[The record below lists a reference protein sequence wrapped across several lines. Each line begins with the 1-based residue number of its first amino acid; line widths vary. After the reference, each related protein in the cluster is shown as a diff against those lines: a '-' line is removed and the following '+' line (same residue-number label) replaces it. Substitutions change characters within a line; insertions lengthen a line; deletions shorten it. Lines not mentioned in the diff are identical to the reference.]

1 MVKVLCVAEK
11 NSIAKNVAQILSG
24 GRSTMRPSTSPY
36 IKNYDFQYD
45 FQWLNMGRCNVTMT
59 AVAGHLMNLAFP
71 QREFGWGKCDP
82 NALFDA
88 PTIDEIDDKIVKN
101 LQNEGRHATHLM
113 IWTDCDREGECIGWE
128 IVQAVGRSNPR
139 LVSQGQGQGYGQSS
153 AIYRAVFSHLDPSH
167 IIYAANNPRSL
178 DQRQVDAVRARQEID
193 LRAGLAF
200 TRLLTGS
207 YRSLLQSDHEYIQL
221 AKKSDK
227 PIISY
232 GTCQFPTLGF
242 VVDRYERVVNF
253 VPEQFWHITLSVK
266 DTDGSDSKVKF
277 QWERG
282 HLFDRLAVLTIYESC
297 IEKSEDK
304 AKVIHVSSRETKK
317 YRPLLL
323 TTVELQKN
331 CSRFFKLSAKKTLDA
346 AEKLYQQG
354 FISYPRT
361 ETDKFP
367 TKTDLKSLLAKHKD
381 HSEWGSYVENLLDEN
396 SQSTNKFQWPRAGS
410 HDDQAHPPIHPI
422 LCVDISRSDNRMSSD
437 EKTVY
442 NYVVKHFLACC
453 STDARGR
460 STTLRLNWG
469 DETFYAN
476 GIQVFERNFLD
487 IYQWADWK
495 SNDTLPA
502 FQMNDQVIVSKTEMK
517 SGQTSP
523 PKHMTESELIML
535 MDANGIGTDATIA
548 DHIEKIKS
556 RNYIKVQ
563 AGSGSG
569 AKKSNAVFIPTSL
582 GRSLVHG
589 FEKIGLEESFSKPF
603 LRRDLEQDLQRICG
617 GSKEKKEVVSMII
630 EMYRNYY
637 QITTNQMGNLIKVYN
652 DIKAESQANVAQ
664 RNRAS

>member
-1 MVKVLCVAEK
+1 MVKILCVAEK

-24 GRSTMRPSTSPY
+24 GRSSMRPSTSPY

-59 AVAGHLMNLAFP
+59 AVAGHLMNLAFS
-71 QREFGWGKCDP
+71 QNEYGWGKCDP
-82 NALFDA
+82 NLLFDA
-88 PTIDEIDDKIVKN
+88 PTIDEMDDKIVKN

-128 IVQAVGRSNPR
+128 IVQAVNRSNSS
-139 LVSQGQGQGYGQSS
+139 LVSSDS
-153 AIYRAVFSHLDPSH
+153 VYRAVFSHLEPSH
-167 IIYAANNPRSL
+167 IIASANRPRKL

-200 TRLLTGS
+200 TRLLTGN
-207 YRSLLQSDHEYIQL
+207 YRSVLQSDLEYKQL
-221 AKKSDK
+221 AKKDDK
-227 PIISY
+227 PVISY

-242 VVDRYERVVNF
+242 VVDRYERVINF
-253 VPEQFWHITLSVK
+253 IPEQFWHIVLSVK
-266 DTDGSDSKVKF
+266 DLDGSESKVKF

-282 HLFDRLAVLTIYESC
+282 HLFDRLAVLSIYEHC
-297 IEKSEDK
+297 IETCEDR
-304 AKVIHVSSRETKK
+304 AKVIHVSSKDTKK
-317 YRPLLL
+317 FRPLPL

-354 FISYPRT
+354 YISYPRT

-367 TKTDLKSLLAKHKD
+367 AKTDLKSLLNKHQG
-381 HSEWGSYVENLLDEN
+381 HSEWGPYVTNLMDEN
-396 SQSTNKFQWPRAGS
+396 STSTNKYQWPRSGN

-422 LCVDISRSDNRMSSD
+422 LCVDIAKTDNRMTSD

-460 STTLRLNWG
+460 STTLKLDWG
-469 DETFYAN
+469 GETFYAN
-476 GIQVFERNFLD
+476 GIQVLERNFLD

-502 FQMNDQVIVSKTEMK
+502 YQMNDDVVVSKTEMK

-563 AGSGSG
+563 TGSGSG
-569 AKKSNAVFIPTSL
+569 AKKTASVFLPTSL

-603 LRRDLEQDLQRICG
+603 LRRDLEKDLQLICG
-617 GSKEKKEVVSMII
+617 GTKDKKDVVSLII
-630 EMYRNYY
+630 GMYRNYY
-637 QITTNQMGNLIKVYN
+637 QITTSQMRNLIKVYN
-652 DIKAESQANVAQ
+652 DIKAESQGQVTQ
-664 RNRAS
+664 RNRVN